1 MFQRHHAKVGSRQ
14 GFPHLQ
20 IVYRTMSHINQYNMG
35 VHWSLLS
42 RLRVGAS
49 DSTVSMSFKA
59 TKASEG
65 GGMKDTLKSL
75 ITRELTLNLAPP
87 SSCA

>member
-42 RLRVGAS
+42 RHIRAIL
-49 DSTVSMSFKA
+49 TVS
-59 TKASEG
+59 
-65 GGMKDTLKSL
+65 D
-75 ITRELTLNLAPP
+75 
-87 SSCA
+87 